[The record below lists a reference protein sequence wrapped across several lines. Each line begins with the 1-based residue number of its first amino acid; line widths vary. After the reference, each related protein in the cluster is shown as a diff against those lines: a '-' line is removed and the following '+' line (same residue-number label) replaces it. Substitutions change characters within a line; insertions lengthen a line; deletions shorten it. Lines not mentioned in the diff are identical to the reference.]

1 MGRSDSYT
9 YRPVLFFAL
18 TYLATWIPWALAIYV
33 GSQPELAPYAALFQF
48 IGLGAPCAVALL
60 LVLNSDNPALKRDF
74 KDRLINPRRIRPLYL
89 LAAILLPFA
98 VLGLSIALSVLFGQ
112 SADQFRLTGGANLL
126 PMIVLAMVLAPIL
139 EEAGW
144 HGYGVDSLRAVAG
157 MTKATL
163 LFAVLWS
170 AWHAPLAFIGGTY
183 QHQLAAMDN
192 KLFLVNFFVSIVP
205 AAIIANWFYYKNDR
219 SIVAAV
225 LLHSGLNAASVLLNA
240 GQVAKC
246 IATVVFATV
255 AAGLMI
261 FDRTLFASGPA
272 NFLSDHA
279 AAPRLGKR
287 MLYDKARS

>member
-1 MGRSDSYT
+1 MDRDYT
-9 YRPVLFFAL
+9 YRPALFFSL
-18 TYLATWIPWALAIYV
+18 TYLATWTPWALAIYS
-33 GSQPELAPYAALFQF
+33 GSQPELASYAVLFQF
-48 IGLGAPCAVALL
+48 IGLAAPCAVAVL
-60 LVLNSDNPALKRDF
+60 LVLSSGSVALKSDF
-74 KDRLINPRRIRPLYL
+74 WDRLINLRRIRPLYL

-98 VLGLSIALSVLFGQ
+98 VLFLSIVLSVLFGQ
-112 SADQFRLTGGANLL
+112 SADQFRLSGGANLL

-139 EEAGW
+139 EELGW

-163 LFAVLWS
+163 LFAMLWS
-170 AWHAPLAFIGGTY
+170 AWHAPLVFIGGTY

-192 KLFLVNFFVSIVP
+192 KLYLANFFVSIVP

-225 LLHSGLNAASVLLNA
+225 LLHSGLNAASVLVNA

-246 IATVVFATV
+246 IATLVFATI

-261 FDRTLFASGPA
+261 FDRTLFASGPR
-272 NFLSDHA
+272 NFLSGGLA
-279 AAPRLGKR
+279 AR
-287 MLYDKARS
+287 